1 MTRRPEGV
9 ADDQAAPT
17 LKKTN
22 NGNGN
27 DGNNRGGQWQ

>member
-1 MTRRPEGV
+1 MTRRPEGS

-17 LKKTN
+17 LKKN

-27 DGNNRGGQWQ
+27 DGNNCGGQWQ